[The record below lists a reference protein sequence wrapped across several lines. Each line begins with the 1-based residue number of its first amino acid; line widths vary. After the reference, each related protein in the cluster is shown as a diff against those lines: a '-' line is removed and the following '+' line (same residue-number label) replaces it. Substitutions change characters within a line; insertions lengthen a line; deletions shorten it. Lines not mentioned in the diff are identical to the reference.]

1 MSDTLKRPWALALA
15 RRYARFKGVRA
26 FDGVHVDGLE
36 RARALLMEGPVLFA
50 ANHVCFWDA
59 FVMVLVDE
67 ALHADGYVVMDRQN
81 LARLS
86 FFRALGA
93 LPLDRDSFVHAR
105 RDLERAVDVLNAKRR
120 CLWIFP
126 QGEQRPSHLRPL
138 GFKPG
143 VRLLAKRAQVPVVP
157 VALSYVWHESPQPRV
172 HVRFGPAVPAHDV
185 DARDLHR
192 VLEERVT
199 VELDAIDRAFLDKT
213 PPESLLLAG
222 RSSSPESG
230 FGARMLALVRR
241 GA

>member
-15 RRYARFKGVRA
+15 RRYARFKGARA

-36 RARALLMEGPVLFA
+36 SARALLANGPVLFA

-59 FVMVLVDE
+59 FVLVLVDE
-67 ALHADGYVVMDRQN
+67 ALRADGYVVMDREN

-86 FFRALGA
+86 FFRAIGA

-105 RDLERAVDVLNAKRR
+105 RDLERAVAVLNAPRR

-143 VRLLAKRAQVPVVP
+143 VRLLAKRAAVPVVP
-157 VALSYVWHESPQPRV
+157 VALSYQWHEAPQPRV
-172 HVRFGPAVPAHDV
+172 HVRLGAAVPAHDV
-185 DARDLHR
+185 DTRDLHR
-192 VLEERVT
+192 VLETRVGA
-199 VELDAIDRAFLDKT
+199 ELDLIDRALIDKT
-213 PPESLLLAG
+213 PAESLLLAG
-222 RSSSPESG
+222 RAGSPESG
-230 FGARMLALVRR
+230 LGARMLALVRR